1 LDFLNIPKA
10 RLVEDKLPYEKL
22 TLNTEFSEEE
32 ITFELNRELVQEKKD
47 K

>member
-1 LDFLNIPKA
+1 MDFLNIRKA

-22 TLNTEFSEEE
+22 TLTTQFSEDE
-32 ITFELNRELVQEKKD
+32 ITYELNRELIGEKKD